1 MPRWPEN
8 DESLLDEYIRQ
19 LPLCNKLRL
28 YRGLIRRF
36 QAFVRQ
42 RAEFNLRTI
51 RAWLRAPNQR
61 CLQTTL
67 ARAQWLDRY
76 LNWLGTRGA
85 IDQNPLAELRR
96 KYGCRRTSPIARA
109 LLSRNPTHALEALR
123 SSIRYGSHLGPVMR
137 DHVRRMRTLGFRYA
151 HECRFLRFDRFL
163 QQRRGARNERLTTLV
178 REYVAL
184 APSASEKLLR
194 ISVGRIIARALE
206 RSGTPTPQPKW
217 DRALVQEMH
226 RKRHRPHIYTTKQ
239 ISLLLETALAY
250 PSPYA
255 PLRPLS
261 LYTMLILAYC
271 AGLRVGEIAK
281 LTLQDVDLVAGTIEV
296 RNSKF
301 FKARRLPLSPTAL
314 SALAKYLKA
323 RTQAGI
329 SSDPAAAVFWNQRRP
344 YSLITTEKLLRDI
357 IRRAGVNTMVG
368 RGGPRVHDLRHTF
381 VVHRMTA
388 WYRQGINPQSRLP
401 YLAAYLGHRDIHST
415 LVYLTITQELLQRAS
430 SLLRS
435 AEPEVM
441 KAIQGKP

>member
-123 SSIRYGSHLGPVMR
+123 SSIRYGSHLGPAMQ

-194 ISVGRIIARALE
+194 SVLGELSPGRWSEAEPRLRSQNGIARWYRRCIENATGL
-206 RSGTPTPQPKW
+206 
-217 DRALVQEMH
+217 
-226 RKRHRPHIYTTKQ
+226 IYTQ
-239 ISLLLETALAY
+239 
-250 PSPYA
+250 
-255 PLRPLS
+255 
-261 LYTMLILAYC
+261 
-271 AGLRVGEIAK
+271 
-281 LTLQDVDLVAGTIEV
+281 
-296 RNSKF
+296 
-301 FKARRLPLSPTAL
+301 
-314 SALAKYLKA
+314 
-323 RTQAGI
+323 
-329 SSDPAAAVFWNQRRP
+329 
-344 YSLITTEKLLRDI
+344 
-357 IRRAGVNTMVG
+357 
-368 RGGPRVHDLRHTF
+368 
-381 VVHRMTA
+381 
-388 WYRQGINPQSRLP
+388 QSRSRCYWKP
-401 YLAAYLGHRDIHST
+401 RSPIHRRMR
-415 LVYLTITQELLQRAS
+415 LYGL
-430 SLLRS
+430 
-435 AEPEVM
+435 
-441 KAIQGKP
+441 